1 MAEPRADEGRPRRW
15 RPFLI
20 TLVLVAGAA
29 LAVWFFWHQYM
40 HTLWTRDAR
49 VRAAVIQ
56 VAPDVSGPITELNV
70 SNNARVEQG
79 DPLFVVDPERY
90 RLALFQAR
98 AELEHRRLESKL
110 RSDEAARRDR
120 LGRAVSA
127 EEREEATSLADV
139 ARADLQAAQ
148 AALQKA
154 ELDLARTRVSAPAD
168 GHVTHLLAHAGD
180 YARAGEPVLTLVD
193 ADSFWVEAYF
203 RETQVHRIRVGD
215 PAKVRLLG
223 VDRAL
228 EGRVAGIARG
238 IGNTNAVA
246 GGDQGLAEVAP
257 TFEWVRLAQ
266 RIPVQIE
273 LRAVPESL
281 TLAAGMTAS
290 VKILNSER

>member
-1 MAEPRADEGRPRRW
+1 M
-15 RPFLI
+15 
-20 TLVLVAGAA
+20 
-29 LAVWFFWHQYM
+29 
-40 HTLWTRDAR
+40 
-49 VRAAVIQ
+49 
-56 VAPDVSGPITELNV
+56 
-70 SNNARVEQG
+70 
-79 DPLFVVDPERY
+79 
-90 RLALFQAR
+90 
-98 AELEHRRLESKL
+98 
-110 RSDEAARRDR
+110 
-120 LGRAVSA
+120 SA

-154 ELDLARTRVSAPAD
+154 ELDLARTRVTAPAD

-290 VKILNSER
+290 VRILDRD

>member
-1 MAEPRADEGRPRRW
+1 MAESRADERTPRRW
-15 RPFLI
+15 RPYLI
-20 TLVLVAGAA
+20 TLVLVLGAA
-29 LAVWFFWHQYM
+29 LAAWFLWHQYM
-40 HTLWTRDAR
+40 HSLWTRDAR

-56 VAPDVSGPITELNV
+56 VAPDVSGPITEMNV
-70 SNNARVEQG
+70 TNNRRVEEG

-90 RLALFQAR
+90 RLSLFQAR

-110 RSDEAARRDR
+110 RQDEARRRDR

-127 EEREEATSLADV
+127 EEREQATSLADV
-139 ARADLQAAQ
+139 ARADLHAAQ

-154 ELDLARTRVSAPAD
+154 ELDLARTSVTAPAS
-168 GHVTHLLAHAGD
+168 GYITHLLAHAGD

-193 ADSFWVEAYF
+193 GDSFWVEAYF

-215 PAKVRLLG
+215 PARVRLLG
-223 VDRAL
+223 VDRGL

-238 IGNTNAVA
+238 IGNDNAVA
-246 GGDQGLAEVAP
+246 GGDQGLPQVAP

-273 LRAVPESL
+273 LRSVPEDL

-290 VKILNSER
+290 VKVLDAKR

>member
-1 MAEPRADEGRPRRW
+1 
-15 RPFLI
+15 
-20 TLVLVAGAA
+20 
-29 LAVWFFWHQYM
+29 
-40 HTLWTRDAR
+40 
-49 VRAAVIQ
+49 
-56 VAPDVSGPITELNV
+56 
-70 SNNARVEQG
+70 
-79 DPLFVVDPERY
+79 
-90 RLALFQAR
+90 
-98 AELEHRRLESKL
+98 
-110 RSDEAARRDR
+110 RRDR

-127 EEREEATSLADV
+127 EEREEATSLEDV

-193 ADSFWVEAYF
+193 GDSFWVEAYF

-215 PAKVRLLG
+215 PARVRLLG
-223 VDRAL
+223 VDRPL

-238 IGNTNAVA
+238 IGNANAVA

-290 VKILNSER
+290 VRILDRD